1 MLRKLVGLVEEQCK
15 EILTAKGL
23 VGVHG
28 DWHVESVE
36 AIANSDRYNVKTWFE
51 QSDTPDEDIVMSREQ
66 AVEIVLKA
74 IGDRVLEQLDW
85 EKSNGRNKT
94 ESGY

>member
-1 MLRKLVGLVEEQCK
+1 MLRKLIGMIEDQASAVLNGSPC
-15 EILTAKGL
+15 
-23 VGVHG
+23 GVHG
-28 DWHVESVE
+28 DWYVESVIP
-36 AIANSDRYNVKTWFE
+36 IADSDRYKVKTWFE
-51 QSDTPDEDIVMSREQ
+51 QSDSPDEELTMSREQ

-85 EKSNGRNKT
+85 EKSNGRHKF

>member
-28 DWHVESVE
+28 DWYVESVE
-36 AIANSDRYNVKTWFE
+36 AIADSDSFKVKCWFE
-51 QSDTPDEDIVMSREQ
+51 QSDTPDEDIVMSREEV
-66 AVEIVLKA
+66 VEKVLKA

-85 EKSNGRNKT
+85 EKSNGRHKF

>member
-1 MLRKLVGLVEEQCK
+1 MLRKLIGLVEEQCK
-15 EILTAKGL
+15 EILNGSPC
-23 VGVHG
+23 GVHG
-28 DWHVESVE
+28 DWYVESVE
-36 AIANSDRYNVKTWFE
+36 AIADSDKYKVLTWFE
-51 QSDTPDEDIVMSREQ
+51 QSDSPDEELTMSREQ

>member
-1 MLRKLVGLVEEQCK
+1 MLRKIIGMIEDQAAAVL
-15 EILTAKGL
+15 KGSPC
-23 VGVHG
+23 GVHG
-28 DWHVESVE
+28 DWYVESVE
-36 AIANSDRYNVKTWFE
+36 AIANSDSFNVKTWFE

-85 EKSNGRNKT
+85 EKSNGRHKF